1 MKLEACISTHEE
13 AQAAVLYGFDRVE
26 LCSALSIGGI
36 TPSLGLIEK
45 CCSEVKTET
54 HVMIRPRGGNFVYS
68 DNEIEVMTRDIK
80 LAASAGA
87 TGVVLGVLKHDG
99 SFDREKNKTLSCYA
113 HDLGLETTFHR
124 AIDTCQDP
132 FEALDQ
138 LIELSFARLLTSGQ
152 AVNAA
157 QGINQIEEFCRRS
170 SGKIQ
175 IMAGSGI
182 NGFNAPLI
190 KEKGV
195 DALHFSIT
203 KVMLT
208 DEQMGGSYEIDHDKI
223 KSILSAI
230 DD

>member
-1 MKLEACISTHEE
+1 MKIEACISTIEE
-13 AQAAVLYGFDRVE
+13 AQAAVQYGFDRIE

-36 TPSLGLIEK
+36 TPSHGVIEK
-45 CCSEVKTET
+45 CCFEVKTET

-87 TGVVLGVLKHDG
+87 TGVVLGVLKNDG
-99 SFDREKNKTLSCYA
+99 YFDLEKNKALSCYA

-138 LIELSFARLLTSGQ
+138 LIELSFTRLLTSGQ
-152 AVNAA
+152 AINVE
-157 QGINQIEEFCRRS
+157 QGINQIREFCSRS
-170 SGKIQ
+170 AGKIQ

-190 KEKGV
+190 KEMGV
-195 DALHFSIT
+195 DALHFSLT
-203 KVMLT
+203 KVLLT